1 MTSSAI
7 SRLEQCRA
15 RYAQL
20 KAELQ
25 KLGFVCV
32 GSLQTRHL
40 ECGKAKCRCHEDPA
54 NRHGPYHYWTRKVAG
69 KTVAVLV
76 SEEDLGL
83 YREWVAR
90 NRDLDRVV
98 REMRK
103 VSARALTLSTARKGR

>member
-1 MTSSAI
+1 MTTNAA

-20 KAELQ
+20 KSELQ
-25 KLGFVCV
+25 ELGFVCV

-40 ECGKAKCRCHEDPA
+40 ECGKPTCHCHESPS

-69 KTVAVLV
+69 KTVSVLV
-76 SEEDLGL
+76 SDEDLVR
-83 YREWVAR
+83 YREWIAS
-90 NRDLDRVV
+90 NRALDRVV

-103 VSARALTLSTARKGR
+103 ISARALTLRTARKPR